1 MKRLMI
7 SGFACP
13 RETWL
18 TFLGSDTNVTTRHDV
33 LGFPA
38 QIFASSNDPYMSLAS
53 LGRILIIF
61 ITSKPN
67 REPCMQDKDK
77 ASRSASSRSGAS
89 RSLQVDWSLLTSRAR
104 ELFGIRRFRPGQK
117 ELMEAV
123 LKGHDAIGVLPTGAG
138 KSLTYQLP
146 ALLLEKSVLVVAPL
160 LSLMLDQQEKL
171 EIIGIDAARLDST
184 LSTSEKRETIRD
196 IRHGVQDLIYV
207 TPEHLEK
214 QEHLDSFRAR
224 GVSLFVVDEAHCVSQ
239 WGHDFRPAYLN
250 LRHAIEQLGRPP
262 VLALTATATADV
274 MTDII
279 KQLGMRRVRR
289 MTLGVERP
297 NIFLEVAFTVN
308 AQAKNQKILE
318 LIHGEEGTGLIY
330 VATVKAA
337 DELCLWLQEQGITA
351 GCYHG
356 KMKAGLRQDTQR
368 RFMDNEFKVV
378 VATKAFGMGID
389 KPDLRFVIHYNF
401 PDSVESYYQEIGRSG
416 RDGRPA
422 RAVLLFQ
429 LEDKRIQ
436 SYFLGGKYPSA
447 AESRRTYEAIRQLTR
462 TRGKGAAIRLT
473 DLKNLADISEK
484 RSKVIAAQLDGAG
497 IIRRERQTVILL
509 RDFESDAEFDSFLS
523 AYEDRH
529 KTDHEKLDSMM
540 KYGQTAQCRMAFIR
554 SYFGEDA
561 VEACGHCDNCLTPLE
576 TRLGIQVAPALDT
589 EAASSVGV

>member
-1 MKRLMI
+1 
-7 SGFACP
+7 
-13 RETWL
+13 
-18 TFLGSDTNVTTRHDV
+18 
-33 LGFPA
+33 
-38 QIFASSNDPYMSLAS
+38 
-53 LGRILIIF
+53 
-61 ITSKPN
+61 
-67 REPCMQDKDK
+67 MQKT
-77 ASRSASSRSGAS
+77 SRS
-89 RSLQVDWSLLTSRAR
+89 SLLTRMAR
-104 ELFGIRRFRPGQK
+104 DFFGIRRFRPGQK
-117 ELMEAV
+117 ELMHAV

-146 ALLLEKSVLVVAPL
+146 ALLMEKSVLVVSPL
-160 LSLMLDQQEKL
+160 LSLMQDQQEKL
-171 EIIGIDAARLDST
+171 ENMGIDAARLDST
-184 LSTSEKRETIRD
+184 LSTSEKKETIHE
-196 IRHGVQDLIYV
+196 IRRGAQDLIYV

-214 QEHLDSFRAR
+214 PEHLDSFKAR

-250 LRHAIEQLGRPP
+250 LRHALHQLGRPP
-262 VLALTATATADV
+262 VLALTATATPDV
-274 MTDII
+274 MADII

-308 AQAKNQKILE
+308 AQAKYQKILE
-318 LIHGEEGTGLIY
+318 LIHGEKGTGLIY

-337 DELCLWLQEQGITA
+337 DELCQWLLQEGITA

-356 KMKAGLRQDTQR
+356 KMKASLRQDTQR

-416 RDGRPA
+416 RDGQPA

-447 AESRRTYEAIRQLTR
+447 LESRRTYEAIRQLTLK
-462 TRGKGAAIRLT
+462 RGEGAAIRLSE
-473 DLKNLADISEK
+473 LKTLVDISEK
-484 RSKVIAAQLDGAG
+484 RCKVIAAQLDGAG

-509 RDFESDAEFDSFLS
+509 RDFPSDEDFDSFLC

-529 KTDHEKLDSMM
+529 KTDHEKLESMM
-540 KYGQTAQCRMAFIR
+540 KYGQTAQCRMAYIR
-554 SYFGEDA
+554 SYFGEDTA
-561 VEACGHCDNCLTPLE
+561 EACGHCDNCQTPLE
-576 TRLGIQVAPALDT
+576 ERLGIQLTPAHDT
-589 EAASSVGV
+589 EAVSPYQ